1 VSGAAQMTAGRAWR
15 AFVAQLR
22 VELLLAARRYEN
34 LLVTLAVPVVLLVFL
49 SAVPIAAVR
58 GDPHDAMAMLVP
70 RIVAVALL
78 GTGLVSLGIATAYE
92 RGYGVLKRLAGSPLP
107 HWALLASK
115 TIVVLLIVA
124 AQLAVIGIVA
134 VLLGWAPPGG
144 PLVALARAAPW
155 VVLGTIAFSALG
167 LLLAGTLRPE
177 AVLAAANGL
186 YLVFILLGGVV
197 VPADR
202 LPQPL
207 PAVVSVLPPSLLTTL
222 LEGAMTGAGSTG
234 PAQPAALLA
243 WAIGLAIAATAAFRV
258 D

>member
-1 VSGAAQMTAGRAWR
+1 VSGAARMTAGRAWH
-15 AFVAQLR
+15 AFLAQLR

-49 SAVPIAAVR
+49 TAVPIAGIPGGPGEAITT
-58 GDPHDAMAMLVP
+58 LVP

-107 HWALLASK
+107 RWALLASK
-115 TIVVLLIVA
+115 TITVLMVVA
-124 AQLAVIGIVA
+124 AQLALIGIVA
-134 VLLGWAPPGG
+134 ILLGWSPPGG
-144 PLVALARAAPW
+144 PLAALVRAGPW
-155 VVLGTIAFSALG
+155 VVLGTIVFSALG

-197 VPADR
+197 VPAEL
-202 LPQPL
+202 LPEPL
-207 PAVVSVLPPSLLTTL
+207 ASAMSLLPPSLLTNL
-222 LEGAMTGAGSTG
+222 LQSAMTGVGSAG
-234 PAQPAALLA
+234 PAQAAALLA
-243 WAIGLAIAATAAFRV
+243 WGVGLTAAAVAAFRV
-258 D
+258 E

>member
-1 VSGAAQMTAGRAWR
+1 VSGATQMTAGRAWH

-49 SAVPIAAVR
+49 NAVPIAGVR
-58 GDPHDAMAMLVP
+58 GGPGDAMAMLVP

-107 HWALLASK
+107 RWALLAAK
-115 TIVVLLIVA
+115 TIAVLIIVA
-124 AQLAVIGIVA
+124 AQLALIGIVA
-134 VLLGWAPPGG
+134 TVLGWAPPGG
-144 PLVALARAAPW
+144 PLAALVRAAPW
-155 VVLGTIAFSALG
+155 VALGTLAFSALG

-186 YLVFILLGGVV
+186 YLLFILLGGVV
-197 VPADR
+197 VPAEQ

-207 PAVVSVLPPSLLTTL
+207 PSITSVLPPSLLTDL
-222 LEGAMTGAGSTG
+222 LESAMTGVGSAG
-234 PAQPAALLA
+234 PAQAAALLS
-243 WAIGLAIAATAAFRV
+243 WAIGLTLAAVAAFRV
-258 D
+258 E

>member
-1 VSGAAQMTAGRAWR
+1 VSGATQMTAGRAWR
-15 AFVAQLR
+15 AFEAQLR

-49 SAVPIAAVR
+49 SAVPIAGVR
-58 GDPHDAMAMLVP
+58 GDPREVMATLVP

-107 HWALLASK
+107 RWALLASK
-115 TIVVLLIVA
+115 TIAVLIIVA
-124 AQLAVIGIVA
+124 AQLAVIGIA
-134 VLLGWAPPGG
+134 ATLLGWAPSGG
-144 PLVALARAAPW
+144 PLAALARAAPW
-155 VVLGTIAFSALG
+155 VVLGTIVFSALG

-186 YLVFILLGGVV
+186 YLLFILLGGVV
-197 VPADR
+197 VPADQ

-207 PAVVSVLPPSLLTTL
+207 SSVMSVLPPSSLTTL
-222 LEGAMTGAGSTG
+222 LESAMTGVGSAG
-234 PAQPAALLA
+234 PAQAAALLA
-243 WAIGLAIAATAAFRV
+243 WGIGLTIAALAAFRV
-258 D
+258 E

>member
-1 VSGAAQMTAGRAWR
+1 VSGATQMTAGRAWR

-49 SAVPIAAVR
+49 SAVPIAGLR
-58 GDPHDAMAMLVP
+58 GDPREVMAILVP

-92 RGYGVLKRLAGSPLP
+92 RGSGVLKRLAGSPLP
-107 HWALLASK
+107 RWALLASR
-115 TIVVLLIVA
+115 TIAVLIIVA
-124 AQLAVIGIVA
+124 AQLALVGIVA
-134 VLLGWAPPGG
+134 TLLGWAPPDG
-144 PLVALARAAPW
+144 PLAALARAAPW

-186 YLVFILLGGVV
+186 YLLFILLGGVV
-197 VPADR
+197 VRADQ

-207 PAVVSVLPPSLLTTL
+207 SSVMSVLPASLLTTL
-222 LEGAMTGAGSTG
+222 LESAMTGAGSAG
-234 PAQPAALLA
+234 PAQAAALLL
-243 WAIGLAIAATAAFRV
+243 WGIGLTVAAATAFRV
-258 D
+258 E